1 MLLAAQKLDVVRIEY
16 NHLKI
21 YYIDLLYHIDVVRNN
36 SWRWQKMTLLIG
48 FYYYKEAWCGEKW
61 LKLLEPQISVF

>member
-36 SWRWQKMTLLIG
+36 SERWQKMTL
-48 FYYYKEAWCGEKW
+48 FNW
-61 LKLLEPQISVF
+61 LLLLQRSLVW